1 MPADDDLPTP
11 EPPPPGGLAEASAAQ
26 GPGPAP
32 PGDRVERT
40 GIALVHE
47 GEFIVPAAG
56 SEALLTP
63 VTGSGPVVNYY
74 FPVEVEL
81 VGDVDAAVVNRVVA
95 RVFAELD
102 RELSS
107 RQ

>member
-1 MPADDDLPTP
+1 MDTGT
-11 EPPPPGGLAEASAAQ
+11 GG
-26 GPGPAP
+26 
-32 PGDRVERT
+32 RVERT

-47 GEFIVPAAG
+47 GEYIVPAPG
-56 SEALLTP
+56 SEAM
-63 VTGSGPVVNYY
+63 VSGSGESTVVNYH
-74 FPVEVEL
+74 FPIEIEV
-81 VGDVDAAVVNRVVA
+81 VGAVDGAVVGEVVA

>member
-1 MPADDDLPTP
+1 MAPDDTPPPTVVAGL
-11 EPPPPGGLAEASAAQ
+11 EPPAEPTAA
-26 GPGPAP
+26 GAPVP

-47 GEFIVPAAG
+47 GEYIVPAPG
-56 SEALLTP
+56 SEALLSP
-63 VTGSGPVVNYY
+63 AAGAGPVVNYY

-81 VGDVDAAVVNRVVA
+81 VGDLDDALVQRVVA
-95 RVFAELD
+95 GVFAELD